1 MTTMMEEFF
10 PEYETKM
17 DEIDELMEQRPIDD
31 KTFAFVC
38 FVLAVKARSAPEVR
52 KQFKAAL
59 EAGATVK
66 ELNYVLAVTLH
77 HSAVAEGSWA
87 CETLKDWPVLIAGG
101 MGNCGCSCNC
111 GKQ

>member
-10 PEYETKM
+10 PEYEGKM
-17 DEIDELMEQRPIDD
+17 DEIDELCVEQRPIDD

-38 FVLAVKARSAPEVR
+38 FALAVKARSAPEVR

-77 HSAVAEGSWA
+77 HSAVAEESWV
-87 CETLKDWPVLIAGG
+87 CETLRDWPALIAGR
-101 MGNCGCSCNC
+101 MGGCSCSC